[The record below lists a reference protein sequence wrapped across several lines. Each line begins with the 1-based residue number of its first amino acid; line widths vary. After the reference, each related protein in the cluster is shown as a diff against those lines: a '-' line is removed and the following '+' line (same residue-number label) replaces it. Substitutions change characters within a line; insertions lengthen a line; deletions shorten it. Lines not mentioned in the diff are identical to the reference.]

1 MTEGLTYAASG
12 VDIEAADT
20 AVERIKSHVAST
32 RRPEVLSEV
41 GGFGGMFRFTGEG
54 YSDAVLVSSVDGVG
68 TKSVVAAMVG
78 KYDTIGIDLVGTADD
93 IAVSG
98 AAPLFFLD
106 YLSVPHVDPEM
117 IEAIVGGIAVGCREA
132 GYALVGGE
140 ISEHPDSMEPG
151 SFDLV
156 GCAVGAVD
164 REQTLPAGVSDGDV
178 LVGFASPGLRCN
190 GYSLARRA
198 LFDRAGRSHAE
209 DAWEGA
215 DRSLGEELLVPSV
228 IYTPTMQHLR
238 TQVEVHAFAHITGG
252 GLVANLHRVLPE
264 GLGVAVNRGSWSE
277 PKIFSVIQSAGDI
290 AEAEM
295 LRVFNMG
302 IGMVAVVPEASAARA
317 VEVIAD
323 RNLEA
328 FVIGTVGAGPSHVV
342 AS

>member
-1 MTEGLTYAASG
+1 MNEGLTYAASG

-20 AVERIKSHVAST
+20 AVERIKAHVAST
-32 RRPEVLSEV
+32 RRAEVLSEV
-41 GGFGGMFRFTGEG
+41 GGFGGMFRFNGGGRE
-54 YSDAVLVSSVDGVG
+54 DAVLVSSVDGVG

-98 AAPLFFLD
+98 AEPLFFLD
-106 YLSVPHVDPEM
+106 YISVPDVDPEM
-117 IEAIVGGIAVGCREA
+117 IEAIVSGIARGCREA

-164 REQTLPAGVSDGDV
+164 RTDTLPAGVTEGDV

-198 LFDRAGRSHAE
+198 LFDHAQRAHTE
-209 DAWEGA
+209 EAWSGS

-228 IYTPTMQHLR
+228 IYTPAMLGLR
-238 TQVEVHAFAHITGG
+238 AALPVKAFAHITGG
-252 GLVANLHRVLPE
+252 GLAANLARVMPE
-264 GLGVAVNRGSWSE
+264 GLGARVQRGSWPE
-277 PKIFSVIQSAGDI
+277 PRIFGEVQAAGQI
-290 AEAEM
+290 ADAEM
-295 LRVFNMG
+295 QKVFNLG
-302 IGMVAVVPEASAARA
+302 IGMVAVVNPGDAAA
-317 VEVIAD
+317 ACESIAGCGID
-323 RNLEA
+323 A
-328 FVIGTVGAGPSHVV
+328 FEIGRVQSGPS
-342 AS
+342 AIESR